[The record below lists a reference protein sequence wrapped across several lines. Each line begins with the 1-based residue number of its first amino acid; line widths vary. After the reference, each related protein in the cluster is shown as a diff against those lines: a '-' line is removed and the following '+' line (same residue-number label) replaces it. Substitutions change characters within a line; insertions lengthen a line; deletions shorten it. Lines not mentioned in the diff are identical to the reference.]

1 MTDVTAAIGAKIY
14 IGLPAWTHATLSG
27 YDGQTTGWE
36 EIGLVESVPEH
47 GVKWE
52 TGSFTPVSD
61 GLKRKYKTVRDDGT
75 MQLTCARKGSD
86 AGQQAA
92 LEAAADEQNDYPF
105 MVVLGD
111 DPGGTGSKPTR
122 SYFRALVT
130 SATLVPGGASDTV
143 KTNITL
149 DVTTA
154 TIIGEA
160 VAGT

>member
-1 MTDVTAAIGAKIY
+1 MPDVTASIGAKIY
-14 IGLPAWTHATLSG
+14 IGLPIWTHTTLAG
-27 YDGQTTGWE
+27 YDGQMTGWE
-36 EIGLVESVPEH
+36 EIGLAESVPEH
-47 GVKWE
+47 GISWE
-52 TGSFTPVSD
+52 TGSFTPVGD
-61 GLKRKYKTVRDDGT
+61 GLKRKYKTVEDDGT
-75 MQLTCARKGSD
+75 LQITCARKGSD

-92 LEAAADEQNDYPF
+92 LEAAADRQNDYPI
-105 MVVLGD
+105 MVTLDD

-130 SATLVPGGASDTV
+130 KATMVPGGASDTV

-149 DVTTA
+149 DVTTR

>member
-1 MTDVTAAIGAKIY
+1 M
-14 IGLPAWTHATLSG
+14 
-27 YDGQTTGWE
+27 
-36 EIGLVESVPEH
+36 
-47 GVKWE
+47 
-52 TGSFTPVSD
+52 SD

-75 MQLTCARKGSD
+75 LQLTCARKGSD